1 MTSTP
6 QHPSPLARTTSPF
19 KDPRPAPCTPGNT
32 AQLWDEYE
40 RRAVE
45 NARRRE
51 TAWSTSRRQTQQ
63 SRFSSGTVLDII
75 KSYDP
80 HSSPKISIRRASP
93 HLDFGL
99 PVHQDSRSSIADST
113 VATCKTCQKPITST
127 LGICQ
132 TCTKTIILSAPT
144 TAVPALPPTAS
155 ITLSHDELTPFPKH
169 QPPSP
174 PPAQKPTHSPSPLPI
189 RLSSLPTPP
198 PHPPSRPRKSSLPHL
213 QISRK
218 PITPQS
224 PTTPPSISHSTRPTS
239 LANITTPPYRHNSA
253 TSSELFQMWPY
264 AETTS
269 PSSVRASYQ
278 QRAVSAW
285 EDSDSED
292 EEKGLVSHRTRT
304 CTYLFHKPSEY
315 IGDLPSSTNPLVH
328 PFPVHNPHLFHPPT
342 RSHQVNRKKPERPSP
357 KQSSIVLPPIH
368 SNWSAAKPWLP
379 TTPSAAADAVRHW
392 ILAVP

>member
-1 MTSTP
+1 MYISWRTLLCYRAYHTWTCPSCPMLPSSSATHTTPHCWCEATSTTMTSTP

-51 TAWSTSRRQTQQ
+51 TAWGTSRRQTQQ

-292 EEKGLVSHRTRT
+292 EEKGLVRYWRGRRWRGSRGSLGEGRRES
-304 CTYLFHKPSEY
+304 KGEEGGSGE
-315 IGDLPSSTNPLVH
+315 G
-328 PFPVHNPHLFHPPT
+328 
-342 RSHQVNRKKPERPSP
+342 RRKKGVWAR
-357 KQSSIVLPPIH
+357 VL
-368 SNWSAAKPWLP
+368 SCGC
-379 TTPSAAADAVRHW
+379 DGEG
-392 ILAVP
+392 